1 MTISEGLC
9 GCSVSTDPV
18 YFAEFGAHRA
28 PYETAIE
35 ASRTDS
41 YLPAGFREVVSSAV
55 LGVRVAAES
64 RSSVHE
70 PSGVRREVSK

>member
-1 MTISEGLC
+1 MTISERKFSPG

-41 YLPAGFREVVSSAV
+41 YLPAGFREVVSSA
-55 LGVRVAAES
+55 GPGGA
-64 RSSVHE
+64 
-70 PSGVRREVSK
+70 G